1 MSSALSSNE
10 RAVEPQSAAGV
21 DANGKL
27 QEKVRKPRRNRGFNP
42 AALGALPYFL
52 FVLVFLILPILA
64 NTLRSF
70 QDPQGNFSFSTMAEA
85 IGPNYRGA
93 FVLTFNLSL
102 FTAVVGGFFGVIL
115 AWALTHQQRPKKFAA
130 LINSFSALAA
140 QSGGVGLAYAF
151 IALLG
156 TEGLLT
162 VAISQGWPGFR
173 GGFSLTNFWGVSLV
187 YLYFQIPL
195 MATLMLPAMQGVRK
209 EWYDAASSLGAT
221 RNQYIKDVVIP
232 VLWPAMLGAL
242 LLLFAN
248 AFAAYATAYALAGG
262 SLNLVPILIGFFIS
276 GNVLLNPGLAAAL
289 VTWMMIIIIAAMLL
303 RVALTRRSEQWLSQ

>member
-1 MSSALSSNE
+1 MSSAISSSE
-10 RAVEPQSAAGV
+10 RAGNPQPAPEV
-21 DANGKL
+21 DADGKL
-27 QEKVRKPRRNRGFNP
+27 KEKERKSRSGGSFNL

-85 IGPNYRGA
+85 IGPNYRSA

-156 TEGLLT
+156 TCLLYT
-162 VAISQGWPGFR
+162 SPSPR
-173 GGFSLTNFWGVSLV
+173 DS
-187 YLYFQIPL
+187 
-195 MATLMLPAMQGVRK
+195 
-209 EWYDAASSLGAT
+209 
-221 RNQYIKDVVIP
+221 
-232 VLWPAMLGAL
+232 
-242 LLLFAN
+242 
-248 AFAAYATAYALAGG
+248 
-262 SLNLVPILIGFFIS
+262 
-276 GNVLLNPGLAAAL
+276 
-289 VTWMMIIIIAAMLL
+289 
-303 RVALTRRSEQWLSQ
+303 